1 MQGIS
6 SVASGSGASGGG
18 FSALSSEDFAKI
30 IFTELSKQ
38 DPLQPNDT
46 NALLEQISMI
56 RSIEADQNLSDRLGS
71 LVGQNEFSS
80 AATLIGRRIEGLNE
94 INLRVSGVVRSVAR
108 TNQGPVLT
116 LTDGSRVAMSRIDGV
131 HEIREGT

>member
-1 MQGIS
+1 
-6 SVASGSGASGGG
+6 
-18 FSALSSEDFAKI
+18 
-30 IFTELSKQ
+30 
-38 DPLQPNDT
+38 
-46 NALLEQISMI
+46 MI

-71 LVGQNEFSS
+71 LVGQNEFSN

>member
-6 SVASGSGASGGG
+6 SVASGSGTSSGG

-71 LVGQNEFSS
+71 LVGQNEFSN

>member
-6 SVASGSGASGGG
+6 SVASGSGTSSGGL
-18 FSALSSEDFAKI
+18 SALSSEDFAKI

-71 LVGQNEFSS
+71 LVGQNEFSN

>member
-1 MQGIS
+1 MTGIS
-6 SVASGSGASGGG
+6 GVASGSGVSSGG

-38 DPLQPNDT
+38 DPLSPNDT

-56 RSIEADQNLSDRLGS
+56 RSIESDMDLTNRLGS

-80 AATLIGRRIEGLNE
+80 AATLIGRRIEGLDE
-94 INLRVSGVVRSVAR
+94 INMRVTGVVRSVAR
-108 TNQGPVLT
+108 TAQGPVLT
-116 LTDGSRVAMSRIDGV
+116 LNDGSRVPMSRIDGV
-131 HEIREGT
+131 HERQEGT

>member
-6 SVASGSGASGGG
+6 SVAPGSGASSGG

-71 LVGQNEFSS
+71 LVGQNEFSN